1 MNHIRNFSII
11 AHIDHGKSTL
21 ADRLIQRCGGLSDRE
36 MEEQVLDSMDLEKE
50 RGITIKAQTAALA
63 YKARDGQVYNLNL
76 IDTPGHVDFSYEV
89 SRSLSACEGALLVV
103 DASQGVEAQ
112 TVANCYTALDL
123 GVEVVPVLNK
133 MDLPQADPENAK
145 VEIEDVIG
153 IDASHAIPCSAKTGM
168 GIDEILEAIVA
179 RIPAPKGNPDAP
191 TRAMIIDS
199 WFDSYVGVVMLV
211 RMVDGR
217 LAKGDRIKLM
227 ASDAQYDTD
236 QLGVFTPANVPRES
250 LEAGEVGYVIA
261 GIKELQ
267 AARVGDTIT
276 RVRAGGSN
284 VAPAAEPLPGFKEIQ
299 PQVFAGLY
307 PVEANQYD
315 SLRDSLEKLKLND
328 SSLHYEPEVSQALG
342 FGFRCGF
349 LGLLHMDIVQERL
362 EREFDQD
369 LITTAPS
376 VVYQVLKGDGEVI
389 MVENP
394 AKMPDQGKIQEIREP
409 IVTVHLY
416 MPQEYVGPVMTL
428 ANQKRGVQINM
439 AYHGRQ
445 VMLTYELPLGEIV
458 LDFFD
463 KLKSVSRGYASMDY
477 EFKEYRPSD
486 VVKVDILLN
495 GEKVDALSII
505 VHRTQAQYRGRAVV
519 AKMREIISRQM
530 FDVAIQAA
538 IGANVIARETV
549 KALRKNV
556 LAKCYGGDI
565 TRKKKLLEKQKAGK
579 KRMKQIGAVEVPQ
592 EAFLAILQVEE

>member
-1 MNHIRNFSII
+1 MKRIRNFSII

-21 ADRLIQRCGGLSDRE
+21 ADRLIQRCGGLAERQ
-36 MEEQVLDSMDLEKE
+36 MEAQVLDSMDIEKE
-50 RGITIKAQTAALA
+50 RGITIKAQTAALQ
-63 YKARDGQVYNLNL
+63 YKAQDGQVYNLNL

-123 GVEVVPVLNK
+123 GVEVLPVLNK
-133 MDLPQADPENAK
+133 MDLPQSDPENAK
-145 VEIEDVIG
+145 AEIEDVIG
-153 IDASHAIPCSAKTGM
+153 IDATDAIPCSAKTGM

-179 RIPAPKGNPDAP
+179 KVPAPRGNPEGP
-191 TRAMIIDS
+191 LRAMIIDS

-211 RMVDGR
+211 RVVDGR
-217 LAKGDRIKLM
+217 LLKGERFKMM
-227 ASDAQYDTD
+227 ATGAVYNADN
-236 QLGVFTPANVPRES
+236 LGVFTPANEPRDR
-250 LEAGEVGYVIA
+250 LEAGQVGFIIA

-267 AARVGDTIT
+267 AAKVGDTIT
-276 RVRAGGSN
+276 LEKKLPNNAG
-284 VAPAAEPLPGFKEIQ
+284 PATEALPGFKEIQ

-307 PVEANQYD
+307 PTEASEYD
-315 SLRDSLEKLKLND
+315 QLRDALEKLKLND
-328 SSLHYEPEVSQALG
+328 ASLHYEPEVSQALG

-349 LGLLHMDIVQERL
+349 LGLLHMEIVQERL

-376 VVYQVLKGDGEVI
+376 VVYEVVMPGGEVV

-394 AKMPDQGKIQEIREP
+394 AKMPDQGKLQEIREP

-416 MPQEYVGPVMTL
+416 MPQDYVGPVMTL
-428 ANQKRGVQINM
+428 ANQKRGVQMNM
-439 AYHGRQ
+439 QYHGRQ
-445 VMLTYELPLGEIV
+445 VMLTYEMPLGEIV

-477 EFKEYRPSD
+477 EFKEYRASD

-505 VHRTQAQYRGRAVV
+505 VHRSQSQYRGRAVV

-538 IGANVIARETV
+538 IGANIIARETI

-565 TRKKKLLEKQKAGK
+565 SRKRKLLEKQKAGK
-579 KRMKQIGAVEVPQ
+579 KRMKQIGSVEVPQ
-592 EAFLAILQVEE
+592 EAFLAILQVED